1 MCQKNGYKKMED
13 RGDMRRI
20 IFRAEIFREGEVYV
34 GLCPELNVSSFGE
47 DIEDARHSLQEA
59 LEAFLE
65 ECEEMGTL
73 EEVLEEAGFLQRE
86 GTWVSREPVVEEK
99 MAISR

>member
-1 MCQKNGYKKMED
+1 
-13 RGDMRRI
+13 MRRI
-20 IFRAEIFREGEVYV
+20 IFRVEIFREGEVYV

-59 LEAFLE
+59 LEVFLE